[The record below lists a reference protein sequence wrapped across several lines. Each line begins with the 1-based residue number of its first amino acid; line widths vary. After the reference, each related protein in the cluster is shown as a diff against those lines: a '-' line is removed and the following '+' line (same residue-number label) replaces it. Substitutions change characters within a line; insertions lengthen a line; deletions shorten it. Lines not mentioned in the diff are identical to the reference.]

1 MLPALTILWLLV
13 VVVVEAELLVVEVP
27 EVLELGLLYQSAQ
40 ELSIRLQLALEA
52 RAKQAV
58 LAEVQQEATLYF
70 QP

>member
-1 MLPALTILWLLV
+1 LLV
-13 VVVVEAELLVVEVP
+13 GVVVEVGLLVVEVP

-52 RAKQAV
+52 QAKQAV
-58 LAEVQQEATLYF
+58 LVEVQPEATLYF

>member
-1 MLPALTILWLLV
+1 MTILWLLV
-13 VVVVEAELLVVEVP
+13 VVGVEAELLVLAVL

-52 RAKQAV
+52 QAKQAV
-58 LAEVQQEATLYF
+58 QAAVQQEATLYF